1 MDGLSSIGI
10 VVSTVPPS
18 AEITLPDDILNMKPT
33 VMELVYLPRETK
45 LVLQAREHELS
56 LIEGIEVLV
65 EQAIGTSMILLIDLA

>member
-1 MDGLSSIGI
+1 
-10 VVSTVPPS
+10 
-18 AEITLPDDILNMKPT
+18 MKPT

-65 EQAIGTSMILLIDLA
+65 EQAIGTSMILLIDLAWPFV